1 MFKELAPLVAERNI
15 HLVLAAAKDGKIIV
29 YIEPAKKDEKEES
42 AFVTPLRLPPSD
54 PAELDSQLSAILT
67 DWVKARASVTQTLQS
82 ALAESNKL
90 MEQAAADAKKAAAD
104 KAAKKPGSTV
114 AAAKPGVKVPPT
126 KPAVIASPTPSMLD
140 DDTNADAAVA
150 ATPAAPVAVADAVAA
165 PKPLHAAGA
174 PPDAAAAPAAAETP
188 PAAAPVPVAAAVTLG
203 EEGVTVELF

>member
-29 YIEPAKKDEKEES
+29 YIEPAKKDDKEES

-54 PAELDSQLSAILT
+54 PAELDTQLSAILT

-82 ALAESNKL
+82 ALEDSKKL

-114 AAAKPGVKVPPT
+114 PAAKPGVKVPPT
-126 KPAVIASPTPSMLD
+126 KPAVIASPTPSLLD
-140 DDTNADAAVA
+140 DSVKSD
-150 ATPAAPVAVADAVAA
+150 APV
-165 PKPLHAAGA
+165 
-174 PPDAAAAPAAAETP
+174 AAAPAAPVTVAEAPAAPTPAPTLETP
-188 PAAAPVPVAAAVTLG
+188 PAAPAPVAAAIALG